1 MYSIISGYTGS
12 CSVYSVLLS
21 SFSSLILPG
30 LLFIGSAKVSSL
42 KVKCDLDDV
51 FKIMNQKLRNGG
63 LLLTT
68 AGKENST
75 NVMTIGWCLAG
86 VLWGEPI
93 CMVAVRPS
101 RHTFKL
107 IEESGEFT
115 VNIPKDG
122 MEEAVAYCGKVSGRD
137 YDKFKESKLAT
148 EKGRMVKSPLV
159 TDCVAHLECRVIGKS
174 KVVPDLLTAG
184 VKEKA
189 YPNGDYHTLY
199 YGRLISVLR
208 DK

>member
-1 MYSIISGYTGS
+1 M
-12 CSVYSVLLS
+12 
-21 SFSSLILPG
+21 PG
-30 LLFIGSAKVSSL
+30 LMFIGCVKVSSL

-86 VLWGEPI
+86 VLWGDPI

-107 IEESGEFT
+107 MEESGEFT

-159 TDCVAHLECRVIGKS
+159 TDCVAHLECQVIGKS
-174 KVVPDLLTAG
+174 KVTPDLLTAG

-189 YPNGDYHTLY
+189 YPKGDYHTLY

-208 DK
+208 DE